1 MHRII
6 VPDNMHQS
14 VTAFFTGKAAG
25 SDTDVIASIAGI
37 SRNRIFLPVQK
48 HTDKVLVLN
57 ASREPK
63 IADAVVTHEKDVL
76 IGVQVADCVPVIL
89 YDREKKIA
97 GAVHAGWRGTAS
109 SILKKTIEV
118 MNNRF
123 FCEPKDILV
132 AIGPSIRAC
141 CYTVGPDVFEAV
153 VHATG
158 RGDYCQVHEGRQSL
172 DLAIANREQAL
183 SMGISESNIWVSE
196 DCTFCHPERYFSYRY
211 AKGSTGRQAAFI
223 GIL

>member
-6 VPDNMHQS
+6 VPDNMQQA
-14 VTAFFTGKAAG
+14 VIAFFTGKAVA
-25 SDTDVIASIAGI
+25 SDIDVIASIAGI

-183 SMGISESNIWVSE
+183 SMGISESTIWVSA
-196 DCTFCHPERYFSYRY
+196 DCTFCNPERYFSYRY

-223 GIL
+223 RIV